1 MNDSNKFEQ
10 FNQMIKNIKQRL
22 SDLTED
28 VNNMEKCINLKNI

>member
-1 MNDSNKFEQ
+1 MNDSNKIEQ
-10 FNQMIKNIKQRL
+10 FNQMLRNIKQRL